1 MNEIDKIYAMWR
13 ENNSVYLK
21 ENKSFPAVK
30 ELNRIAELFAPARF
44 YYMIMNF
51 FKMEFEYVYP
61 GVEDILGY
69 SQSEFQLN
77 TILKSMSPEGLSS
90 FQKREAKA
98 GEFLFN
104 FVDPLYLPYYKV
116 SYFMKLKGKDGHTR
130 KILHQST
137 TLTVGEENKILQ
149 TLVVHYDVSHLSI
162 VDESKVSFIALK
174 EGLKSYYNVDPEKD
188 GFDQEGQNHDHKLN
202 QVLTRRE
209 KEILQLIANGFS
221 TINIASSLHISEYT
235 VSKHRQ
241 NMLEKSGCQNTAE
254 LVSKA
259 LQEGLIR

>member
-13 ENNSVYLK
+13 ESNSIYLK
-21 ENKSFPAVK
+21 ENQSFPAVK

-51 FKMEFEYVYP
+51 FNMEFEYVYP
-61 GVEDILGY
+61 GVEDVLGY
-69 SQSEFQLN
+69 TQSEFKLN
-77 TILKSMSPEGLSS
+77 TILENMPPEGLAS

-104 FVDPLYLPYYKV
+104 FVDPIYLPYYKV
-116 SYFMKLKGKDGHTR
+116 SYFIRLKAKDGEVR
-130 KILHQST
+130 RILHQST

-149 TLVVHYDVSHLSI
+149 TLVVHYDVSHLNI

-174 EGLKSYYNVDPEKD
+174 EGIKSYYNVDPEKE
-188 GFDQEGQNHDHKLN
+188 GFEHEGQNGEMKLK
-202 QVLTRRE
+202 QILTKRE
-209 KEILQLIANGFS
+209 KEILQHIAKGLS

-241 NMLEKSGCQNTAE
+241 NMLEKSGCHNTAE